1 MIFFYRVTKTYI
13 KKVRRHKV
21 NIHNKMNEE
30 DIKYLMK
37 AVLELKTVE
46 ECEDFFRDLCT
57 VPEMISLSQ
66 RLRVAKLLSDDM
78 IYSDV
83 TEQTGAS
90 TATISRVNRALNYGS
105 GGYRLVL
112 KRMKEKESKKD

>member
-1 MIFFYRVTKTYI
+1 M
-13 KKVRRHKV
+13 

-30 DIKYLMK
+30 DIKYLMQ
-37 AVLELKTVE
+37 AVLMLETAE
-46 ECEDFFRDLCT
+46 ECESFFQDLCT
-57 VPEMISLSQ
+57 MPEIISLSQ
-66 RLRVAKLLSDDM
+66 RLRVAKLLSEDM

-90 TATISRVNRALNYGS
+90 TATISRVNRALNYGK

-112 KRMKEKESKKD
+112 ERMKEKESKKKKKVK